1 MPNDM
6 PAMTDKGRS
15 VAPLIDHTLLKSDSL
30 PSAVEQLCSEAD
42 HYGFAAVCVHP
53 CWLDLALKSL
63 STSDVKIATVI
74 GFPMGMNTSSTK
86 QREAAEAIQMGAQ
99 ELDMVINVPL
109 LKAGNLPLLE
119 GDILGVVSA
128 AGKAPVKVIIET
140 CLLTDQEK
148 VDACKTA
155 LNAGAAFVK
164 TSTGLAGGGA
174 TVKDIVLMRKTVGPD
189 IGVKASGGIRSLQDA
204 LSMIEAGAN
213 RIGTSAGVLIATGE

>member
-6 PAMTDKGRS
+6 PAITEKGRA

-30 PSAVEQLCSEAD
+30 PSAAEQLCSEAD
-42 HYGFAAVCVHP
+42 NYGFAAVCVHP
-53 CWLDLALKSL
+53 CWLPLAVISL
-63 STSDVKIATVI
+63 STSDVKVATVI

-86 QREAAEAIQMGAQ
+86 QREAAEAVQMGAQ

-109 LKAGNLPLLE
+109 LKAGDLALLE

-155 LNAGAAFVK
+155 VNAGAAFVK

-174 TVKDIVLMRKTVGPD
+174 TVEDIALMRKTVGPN

-213 RIGTSAGVLIATGE
+213 RIGTSAGVLIATE